1 MLTMIVNYL
10 MPFIAAAYP
19 MAIIL
24 VVEYQNSS
32 QYSTRNS
39 SALKDPESGIQF
51 ASPSSDSSTDGTYL
65 GPQNDISIVQS
76 IADHIHAGSHRSH
89 LQSSQHSQGVHADVR
104 SDEKEDKGTSSTRDV
119 HESSAGTQTRHTV

>member
-1 MLTMIVNYL
+1 
-10 MPFIAAAYP
+10 

-51 ASPSSDSSTDGTYL
+51 ASPPSDSSTNGTYL

-76 IADHIHAGSHRSH
+76 IADHIHAGSH
-89 LQSSQHSQGVHADVR
+89 LQGVHADIR
-104 SDEKEDKGTSSTRDV
+104 SDEKEDDGTSSTRDV
-119 HESSAGTQTRHTV
+119 PESSSGTQARHTV